1 MEIIFLRP
9 EYLWLLISLPLLAA
23 THFFVLRYLKRRA
36 LKFANF
42 EAIRRVVGPEG
53 TSKNVNFL
61 SKNLGLLI
69 LRMLALFFVITGLAT
84 PVVYY
89 SAKTSSSVFVLAID
103 TSSSML
109 ADDFTPS
116 RLESAK
122 HSALK
127 FLEKMPSKTR
137 AGLISFSGS
146 SFVENDLTDDKLL
159 LSSKI
164 KNLGVSSIGGT
175 DIGSALITSTNLL
188 FKENSSKMII
198 LITDGQSNVGVEPL
212 KGAEYAKSK
221 NVVVHTIGIGTKSG
235 GSFLLP
241 EAVSTLDEE
250 TLKKI
255 SQMTYGE
262 YFRAENPKSL
272 ERAYE
277 TIAEHSVQRISR
289 NISFE
294 LLLIA
299 IVLLFIEWSLMNT
312 RYRTL
317 P

>member
-1 MEIIFLRP
+1 MEITFLRL

-61 SKNLGLLI
+61 SKNIGLLI
-69 LRMLALFFVITGLAT
+69 LRMLALFFIITGLAT

-89 SAKTSSSVFVLAID
+89 PAKTSSSVFVLAID

-109 ADDFTPS
+109 ADDFAPS

-122 HSALK
+122 SAALK
-127 FLEKMPSKTR
+127 FLEKIPAKTR
-137 AGLISFSGS
+137 VGIVSFSGS
-146 SFVENDLTDDKLL
+146 SFVENDLTEDKLL

-175 DIGSALITSTNLL
+175 DIGSAIITSVNVLL
-188 FKENSSKMII
+188 KENSSKTII

-212 KGAEYAKSK
+212 KGAEYAEEK
-221 NVVVHTIGIGTKSG
+221 NVVVHTIGIGTQKG

-255 SQMTYGE
+255 SQLTYGE
-262 YFRAENPKSL
+262 YYRAENPKSL
-272 ERAYE
+272 EQAYE
-277 TIAEHSVQRISR
+277 KIAEHSVQRISR
-289 NISFE
+289 NIGFE
-294 LLLIA
+294 LLLVA
-299 IVLLFIEWSLMNT
+299 IVLLFVEWSLMNT

>member
-1 MEIIFLRP
+1 MEIIFLKP
-9 EYLWLLISLPLLAA
+9 EYLWLLLSLPLLAV

-53 TSKNVNFL
+53 SSKNVSFL
-61 SKNLGLLI
+61 SKNIGLLI
-69 LRMLALFFVITGLAT
+69 IRMLALFFIIVGLAS
-84 PVVYY
+84 PIVYY
-89 SAKTSSSVFVLAID
+89 SAKTSSSSFVLAID

-109 ADDFTPS
+109 ADDFQPS

-122 HSALK
+122 SAALK
-127 FLEKMPSKTR
+127 FVEKTPSKTR
-137 AGLISFSGS
+137 IGLVSFSGS
-146 SFVENDLTDDKLL
+146 AFVESDLTDDKLL

-175 DIGSALITSTNLL
+175 DIGSAIITSSNLL
-188 FKENSSKMII
+188 LKENSSKIII

-212 KGAEYAKSK
+212 KGAEYAKDK
-221 NVVVHTIGIGTKSG
+221 NIVVHTIGIGTQKG

-241 EAVSTLDEE
+241 EIVSTLDEE

-255 SQMTYGE
+255 SELTFGS

-272 ERAYE
+272 EEAYQK
-277 TIAEHSVQRISR
+277 IAEKSVQRISK
-289 NISFE
+289 NIGFE

-299 IVLLFIEWSLMNT
+299 IILLFIEWSLMNT

>member
-9 EYLWLLISLPLLAA
+9 EYLWLLISLPLLVV

-53 TSKNVNFL
+53 SSKNVHFL
-61 SKNLGLLI
+61 SKNFGLLI
-69 LRMLALFFVITGLAT
+69 IRMLALFFIIVSLAT
-84 PVVYY
+84 PIIYY

-109 ADDFTPS
+109 ADDFMPS

-122 HSALK
+122 SSALK
-127 FLEKMPSKTR
+127 FLEKIPSNTKV
-137 AGLISFSGS
+137 ALVSFSGV
-146 SFVENDLTDDKLL
+146 SFIENDLTTDKLL

-164 KNLGVSSIGGT
+164 KNLGVSSVGGT
-175 DIGSALITSTNLL
+175 DIGSAIITSTNLL
-188 FKENSSKMII
+188 LKENSSKTII

-212 KGAEYAKSK
+212 KAAEYAKD
-221 NVVVHTIGIGTKSG
+221 NGVVVHAIGIGTQKG

-241 EAVSTLDEE
+241 EVVSTLDEE

-255 SQMTYGE
+255 SQLTLGE

-272 ERAYE
+272 EEAYQK
-277 TIAEHSVQRISR
+277 IAEHSVHRIAK
-289 NISFE
+289 NIGFE
-294 LLLIA
+294 LLLVA